1 MTITGK
7 SCTCWPPTRVPEW
20 QVGKHFV
27 GVAGVR
33 GPLLLAKRLKIA
45 RPSIGLDFT
54 LAGSGDLS
62 PGGLMAVVTLFFS
75 VALDGRD
82 FSSTPSLTSRARD
95 STILRSEAGMFV
107 PVRFIVVPIG
117 LLITVALHN
126 CAEDRGRRRARLS
139 EWLLR

>member
-1 MTITGK
+1 
-7 SCTCWPPTRVPEW
+7 
-20 QVGKHFV
+20 
-27 GVAGVR
+27 
-33 GPLLLAKRLKIA
+33 
-45 RPSIGLDFT
+45 
-54 LAGSGDLS
+54 
-62 PGGLMAVVTLFFS
+62 MAVVTLFFS

-82 FSSTPSLTSRARD
+82 FSSTPSSTSRARD
-95 STILRSEAGMFV
+95 STILTSEAGMFV